1 MVTKLPLSHLEQF
14 PFFSGIPHQSLEGLA
29 QCITLRVRPQRSG
42 IYFPGDAAD
51 NVFFL
56 VEGRVK
62 ISTFSPDGRE
72 IIKRVVLP
80 GEMFGEM
87 VLLGGELERTDFA
100 TPLKMQATFVAV
112 RTPELRAAI
121 QHVPEL
127 ANRFIDHLGKLVKW
141 TESLVEDYVLFD
153 SRRRIIDFILELDKT
168 AESSKAYHYMTHQDI
183 AGLTGASR
191 QFVTS
196 VMNDL
201 RKKKL
206 IDFNRLSVQVKDR
219 KGLEAER

>member
-112 RTPELRAAI
+112 RTPELRVAI

-153 SRRRIIDFILELDKT
+153 SRRRIIDFILELDKA

>member
-1 MVTKLPLSHLEQF
+1 M
-14 PFFSGIPHQSLEGLA
+14 
-29 QCITLRVRPQRSG
+29 
-42 IYFPGDAAD
+42 
-51 NVFFL
+51 
-56 VEGRVK
+56 K

-153 SRRRIIDFILELDKT
+153 SRRRIIDFILELDRT

>member
-112 RTPELRAAI
+112 RTPELRVAI

>member
-1 MVTKLPLSHLEQF
+1 MVTKLPVSHLEQF

-112 RTPELRAAI
+112 RTPELRVAI

>member
-1 MVTKLPLSHLEQF
+1 MVTKLPLAQLEQF
-14 PFFSGIPHQSLEGLA
+14 PFFSGIPQQSLESLE
-29 QCITLRVRPQRSG
+29 QTISLRIRPPRSG

-72 IIKRVVLP
+72 IIKRVVQP

-87 VLLGGELERTDFA
+87 VLVSGELERTDFA

-112 RTPELRAAI
+112 RTPELRVAI

-127 ANRFIDHLGKLVKW
+127 ANRFIDHLGKMVKW
-141 TESLVEDYVLFD
+141 TESMVEDYVLFD
-153 SRRRIIDFILELDKT
+153 SRARIIDFILDLDQT
-168 AESSKAYHYMTHQDI
+168 ADSSKAYHYMTHQDI

-196 VMNDL
+196 VMNEL

-219 KGLEAER
+219 KGLEAQR

>member
-153 SRRRIIDFILELDKT
+153 SRRRIIDFILELDRT